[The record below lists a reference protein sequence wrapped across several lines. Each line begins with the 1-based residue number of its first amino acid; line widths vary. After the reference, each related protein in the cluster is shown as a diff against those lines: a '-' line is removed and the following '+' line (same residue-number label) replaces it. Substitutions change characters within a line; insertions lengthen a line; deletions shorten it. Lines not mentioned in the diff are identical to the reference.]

1 MITDE
6 DRAAVHA
13 VSEAVVAL
21 NKALSNCSDLGIDVK
36 FSKIATLGFR
46 NDSFLISY
54 AGRTA
59 HETIAGLGKH

>member
-21 NKALSNCSDLGIDVK
+21 NKALSNCSDLGIDVE
-36 FSKIATLGFR
+36 FSKMTTLGFR
-46 NDSFLISY
+46 NDNFIISY
-54 AGRTA
+54 AGRTV
-59 HETIAGLGKH
+59 HETIAGMPRA